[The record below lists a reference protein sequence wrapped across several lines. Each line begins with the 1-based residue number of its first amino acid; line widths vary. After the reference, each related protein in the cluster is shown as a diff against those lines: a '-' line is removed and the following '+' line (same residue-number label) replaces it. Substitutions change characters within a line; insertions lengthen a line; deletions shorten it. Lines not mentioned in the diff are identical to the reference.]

1 MISGD
6 PTPRLFA
13 AGAALTGTGILMC
26 RSEPSWDGIL
36 VGLLCLGLWAL
47 GTLAARPARPSRR
60 ARPTRPMILEAVVV
74 ETPRAAPLLLP
85 PPDDGRCPDRRL
97 AAARGADPPAAG
109 RRAAHPSPPVRPA
122 GAIQVKRDAPVR
134 RERASG
140 TGCGAVI
147 ARRAGRCGAVAGFCR
162 STDPVRPEL
171 AESQPRRQHGGQ
183 G

>member
-1 MISGD
+1 MTSGD

-60 ARPTRPMILEAVVV
+60 ARPKRPMILEAVVV

-85 PPDDGRCPDRRL
+85 APRM
-97 AAARGADPPAAG
+97 
-109 RRAAHPSPPVRPA
+109 PA
-122 GAIQVKRDAPVR
+122 GVPTAASRLPEVLTHRQRVVERHIRHR
-134 RERASG
+134 R
-140 TGCGAVI
+140 
-147 ARRAGRCGAVAGFCR
+147 
-162 STDPVRPEL
+162 
-171 AESQPRRQHGGQ
+171 
-183 G
+183 

>member
-1 MISGD
+1 MTSGD

-85 PPDDGRCPDRRL
+85 PPRMTAGVPTAASRLPEVLTHRQRVVERHTRR
-97 AAARGADPPAAG
+97 
-109 RRAAHPSPPVRPA
+109 RR
-122 GAIQVKRDAPVR
+122 
-134 RERASG
+134 
-140 TGCGAVI
+140 
-147 ARRAGRCGAVAGFCR
+147 
-162 STDPVRPEL
+162 
-171 AESQPRRQHGGQ
+171 
-183 G
+183 